1 MIRGLFMAWNVFKW
15 CKGLKV
21 VGSLMIFAVL
31 AIIGVTYYSVV
42 ILNYGPQLLKGGA
55 NLAVALPILICFHVL
70 LAMLLWCYFITVFID
85 PGSVPDHW
93 RPAVDEED
101 LEGRVAPF
109 SGTPSISGATTS
121 SDTAS
126 GNGSSQ
132 YRDVRY
138 CRKCSHFKPP
148 RTHHCSVCGRCVLK
162 MDHHCVWVVTCVGA
176 RNYKFFLLFLLYT
189 FLETTLCTFAL
200 LPHFIDFFKDIGQHS
215 NSAVYL
221 AVTFLAF
228 VLNVAFAL
236 SLLGFLILH
245 TTLVSSNTTTIEA
258 HEKKNTTRWRYDLG
272 LRQNFEQVFG
282 TKKLFW
288 LIPAY
293 SERDIETMPVL
304 QGFDYPVR
312 PNSDEQY
319 F

>member
-1 MIRGLFMAWNVFKW
+1 M
-15 CKGLKV
+15 

-31 AIIGVTYYSVV
+31 AIVAVTYYSLV

-55 NLAVALPILICFHVL
+55 DLAVALPILIVFHVL
-70 LAMLLWCYFITVFID
+70 LVMLLWCYFLTVFTD
-85 PGSVPDHW
+85 PGSVPEHW
-93 RPAVDEED
+93 RPAIDEED
-101 LEGRVAPF
+101 LEAHVAPL
-109 SGTPSISGATTS
+109 SGTPPLNGATTS
-121 SDTAS
+121 SDAAS
-126 GNGSSQ
+126 RNGSAQ
-132 YRDVRY
+132 FRDVRY
-138 CRKCSHFKPP
+138 CRKCSHYKPP

-189 FLETTLCTFAL
+189 FLETTLCTLAL
-200 LPHFIDFFKDIGQHS
+200 LPHFIDFFRDIGQHS

-245 TTLVSSNTTTIEA
+245 ATLVSSNTTTIEA
-258 HEKKNTTRWRYDLG
+258 HEKKTTTRWRYDVG
-272 LRQNFEQVFG
+272 VRQNFEQVFG
-282 TKKLFW
+282 TKKLYW

-293 SERDIETMPVL
+293 SERDIQSMPAL

-312 PNSDEQY
+312 PNSEEQY